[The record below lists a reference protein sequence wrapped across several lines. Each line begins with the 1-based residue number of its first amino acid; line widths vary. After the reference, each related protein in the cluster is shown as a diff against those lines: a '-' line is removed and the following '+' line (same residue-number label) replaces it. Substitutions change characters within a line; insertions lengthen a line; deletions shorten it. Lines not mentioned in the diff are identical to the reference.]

1 MFLILSVRSNKI
13 VFIKLIDQRTVNNNE
28 NFDMEKIKF
37 NLINRKKNELL
48 ESYSNSHLSKKKN
61 TTLVEIK

>member
-1 MFLILSVRSNKI
+1 
-13 VFIKLIDQRTVNNNE
+13 
-28 NFDMEKIKF
+28 MEKIKF